1 MWQDAIPA
9 ELLDQLVIIAE
20 CDDIIEAV
28 CQACVLG
35 MEYRESIE

>member
-1 MWQDAIPA
+1 MWQDTIPA
-9 ELLDQLVIIAE
+9 DLLDQLVIIAE

-35 MEYRESIE
+35 INYRETIE